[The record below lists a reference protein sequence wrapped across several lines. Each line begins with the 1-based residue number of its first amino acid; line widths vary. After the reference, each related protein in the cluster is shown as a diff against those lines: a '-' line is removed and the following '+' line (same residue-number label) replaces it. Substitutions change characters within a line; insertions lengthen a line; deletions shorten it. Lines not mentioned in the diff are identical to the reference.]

1 MTGRGRDP
9 ETDERGPDELPDLSG
24 PELDPDGVGLTEALD
39 PTTADHV
46 TVRRFTL
53 RVVEGPDAG
62 ALSTS
67 AGERMSIG
75 THPRAHFC
83 LNDRTM
89 SRFHCE
95 IELHRGRALV
105 RDLGSRNGTRVDGV
119 LVQAAYLRRGALLT
133 LGRNVVC
140 FELADDRVS
149 IPLHESP
156 QLGLLAGRSP
166 AMRAAFAV
174 LARAAESDITVLLRG
189 ETGTGKDQAAES
201 LHRLSPRRDHP
212 FVVVDCG
219 GLPASLLESELFGHA
234 RGAFT
239 GADRA
244 RTGAAEAAH
253 RGTLFLDEIG
263 ELDLAL
269 QPVLLRLLERREV
282 QRIGETRP
290 VPVDVRVIAATS
302 RNLRREVNAG
312 RFRSDLYY
320 RLAVMEV
327 VLPPLRERLEDLPLL
342 VDSLI
347 ERGGAGDHPAVASL
361 RTPEFLARLAR
372 HDWPGNVRE
381 LRNYLESCLALA
393 ERAPPPGGG
402 AEPGR
407 AAMPAIDPSLP
418 FRTARERW
426 LRWFERRYLE
436 ELLDRAGDN
445 VSAAAR
451 AAGVD
456 RVYFHRL
463 LRRVGLR

>member
-1 MTGRGRDP
+1 MSRRETEP
-9 ETDERGPDELPDLSG
+9 EPDADALPDLSG
-24 PELDPDGVGLTEALD
+24 PELESESDATGGMTEALD
-39 PTTADHV
+39 PATADHRM
-46 TVRRFTL
+46 VRRFTL

-62 ALSTS
+62 ALCAST
-67 AGERMSIG
+67 GDRLSIG
-75 THPRAHFC
+75 THPRAAFC

-95 IELHRGRALV
+95 IELQEGRALI

-119 LVQAAYLRRGALLT
+119 LVQSAYLRRGALIA
-133 LGRNVVC
+133 LGRNVLC
-140 FELADDRVS
+140 FELADDRVA
-149 IPLHESP
+149 IPLYESER
-156 QLGLLAGRSP
+156 LGLLAGRSP
-166 AMRAAFAV
+166 AMRGLFAL

-201 LHRLSPRRDHP
+201 LHRLSARRDRP

-219 GLPASLLESELFGHA
+219 GLPSSLLEGELFGHA

-244 RTGAAEAAH
+244 RAGAVESAH

-263 ELDLAL
+263 ELDLQL

-290 VPVDVRVIAATS
+290 VQVDVRIIAATS

-327 VLPPLRERLEDLPLL
+327 VLPPLRERLDDLPLL
-342 VDSLI
+342 VDSLL
-347 ERGGAGDHPAVASL
+347 ERAGAGAHPGAAAL
-361 RTPEFLARLAR
+361 RTPEFHARLAR

-381 LRNYLESCLALA
+381 LRNYIESCLALA
-393 ERAPPPGGG
+393 ERAPPPGSDGE
-402 AEPGR
+402 AGR
-407 AAMPAIDPSLP
+407 AAPAIDPALP
-418 FRTARERW
+418 FRTARDRW

-436 ELLDRAGDN
+436 ELLARAGDN

-451 AAGVD
+451 TAGVD

>member
-1 MTGRGRDP
+1 MTARQGDRDP
-9 ETDERGPDELPDLSG
+9 DEADELPDLG
-24 PELDPDGVGLTEALD
+24 GEIDVDADGAPTEALD
-39 PTTADHV
+39 PITSDHV

-53 RVVEGPDAG
+53 RVVEGPDTG
-62 ALSTS
+62 ALCASS
-67 AGERMSIG
+67 GQRLSIG
-75 THPRAHFC
+75 THARAQFC
-83 LNDRTM
+83 LTDRTM

-95 IELHRGRALV
+95 IELERGRALA
-105 RDLGSRNGTRVDGV
+105 RDLGSKNGTRVDGV

-133 LGRNVVC
+133 IGRNTVR
-140 FELADDRVS
+140 FELADDRLS
-149 IPLHESP
+149 IPLHQADS
-156 QLGLLAGRSP
+156 LGLLVGRSA
-166 AMRAAFAV
+166 AMRAPFAV

-201 LHRLSPRRDHP
+201 LHRMSARRDQP

-219 GLPASLLESELFGHA
+219 GVPASLLGAELFGHA

-239 GADRA
+239 GADRP
-244 RTGAAEAAH
+244 RVGAAEAAH

-263 ELDLAL
+263 ELALDL

-282 QRIGETRP
+282 TRIGESRP
-290 VPVDVRVIAATS
+290 VPVDVRVVAATS

-342 VDSLI
+342 VTSLLERAGADSHP
-347 ERGGAGDHPAVASL
+347 GAPAL
-361 RTPEFLARLAR
+361 RTAEFCARLAR

-381 LRNYLESCLALA
+381 LRNYIESCLALA
-393 ERAPPPGGG
+393 DRAPLPGTCGD
-402 AEPGR
+402 ATPSAMPVIDLSMAFR
-407 AAMPAIDPSLP
+407 AARD
-418 FRTARERW
+418 RW

-436 ELLDRAGDN
+436 ELLGRTGDN

>member
-1 MTGRGRDP
+1 
-9 ETDERGPDELPDLSG
+9 
-24 PELDPDGVGLTEALD
+24 V
-39 PTTADHV
+39 
-46 TVRRFTL
+46 
-53 RVVEGPDAG
+53 
-62 ALSTS
+62 
-67 AGERMSIG
+67 
-75 THPRAHFC
+75 
-83 LNDRTM
+83 
-89 SRFHCE
+89 
-95 IELHRGRALV
+95 
-105 RDLGSRNGTRVDGV
+105 
-119 LVQAAYLRRGALLT
+119 
-133 LGRNVVC
+133 
-140 FELADDRVS
+140 
-149 IPLHESP
+149 
-156 QLGLLAGRSP
+156 
-166 AMRAAFAV
+166 FAV
-174 LARAAESDITVLLRG
+174 LARAAGSDITVLLRG

-201 LHRLSPRRDHP
+201 LHRMSARRDQP

-219 GLPASLLESELFGHA
+219 GLPARLLGSELFGHA

-244 RTGAAEAAH
+244 RVGAAEAAH

-263 ELDLAL
+263 ELDLDL

-282 QRIGETRP
+282 TRVGETRP

-327 VLPPLRERLEDLPLL
+327 VLPPLRERLDDLPLL
-342 VDSLI
+342 LASLLD
-347 ERGGAGDHPAVASL
+347 RAGAADHPGAAAL
-361 RTPEFLARLAR
+361 RTPEFAARLAR

-381 LRNYLESCLALA
+381 LRNYVESCLALA
-393 ERAPPPGGG
+393 DRAPPPGTGG
-402 AEPGR
+402 ESTR
-407 AAMPAIDPSLP
+407 NAMPAIDLSMP
-418 FRTARERW
+418 FRAARDRW

-436 ELLDRAGDN
+436 ELLAGAGDN

>member
-1 MTGRGRDP
+1 MSRPPLPHGA
-9 ETDERGPDELPDLSG
+9 EPDAELPDLAASEQDAEG
-24 PELDPDGVGLTEALD
+24 EAGLTEALD
-39 PTTADHV
+39 PTADHLA
-46 TVRRFTL
+46 VRRFTL
-53 RVVEGPDAG
+53 RVVEGPDTG
-62 ALSTS
+62 ALCASTGDRL
-67 AGERMSIG
+67 AIG
-75 THPRAHFC
+75 THPSAHFC
-83 LNDRTM
+83 LTDRTM

-95 IELHRGRALV
+95 IELQRGRALV

-119 LVQAAYLRRGALLT
+119 AVQSAYLRRGALLT
-133 LGRNVVC
+133 LGRNAIR

-149 IPLHESP
+149 IPLHDSD
-156 QLGLLAGRSP
+156 QLGNLVGGSS

-189 ETGTGKDQAAES
+189 ETGTGKDQAAEA
-201 LHRLSPRRDHP
+201 LHRTSSRRDQP

-219 GLPASLLESELFGHA
+219 GLPASLLEAELFGHA

-244 RTGAAEAAH
+244 RVGAAEAAH

-263 ELDLAL
+263 ELDLEL
-269 QPVLLRLLERREV
+269 QPILLRLLERREV
-282 QRIGETRP
+282 QRIGESRP

-320 RLAVMEV
+320 RLAVIEV

-342 VDSLI
+342 VDCLL
-347 ERGGAGDHPAVASL
+347 ERAGAATHPAAAGL
-361 RTPEFLARLAR
+361 RTPAFRARLAR

-381 LRNYLESCLALA
+381 LRNYVESCLALA
-393 ERAPPPGGG
+393 DRAPPPGGEREPRG
-402 AEPGR
+402 AAAPG
-407 AAMPAIDPSLP
+407 IDPSLP
-418 FRTARERW
+418 FRAARDRW

-436 ELLDRAGDN
+436 ELLERAGDN

>member
-1 MTGRGRDP
+1 MTGRGRDLEP
-9 ETDERGPDELPDLSG
+9 AEPDADALPDLS
-24 PELDPDGVGLTEALD
+24 ESEEAAGLTEALD
-39 PTTADHV
+39 PATSDHV
-46 TVRRFTL
+46 AVRRFTL
-53 RVVEGPDAG
+53 RVTEGPDTG
-62 ALSTS
+62 ALCAST
-67 AGERMSIG
+67 GDRLSIG
-75 THPRAHFC
+75 THPRAQFC
-83 LNDRTM
+83 LSDRTM

-95 IELHRGRALV
+95 IELHGGRALV

-119 LVQAAYLRRGALLT
+119 MVQAAYLRRGAVLA
-133 LGRNVVC
+133 LGRNLVS

-149 IPLHESP
+149 IPLHESDH
-156 QLGLLAGRSP
+156 LGLLAGRSP

-174 LARAAESDITVLLRG
+174 LARAAGSDITVLLRG
-189 ETGTGKDQAAES
+189 ETGTGKDQAAET
-201 LHRLSPRRDHP
+201 LHRLGPRRDHP

-219 GLPASLLESELFGHA
+219 GLTGTLLEGELFGHA

-244 RTGAAEAAH
+244 RVGAAEAAH

-263 ELDLAL
+263 ELDISL

-282 QRIGETRP
+282 QRIGESRP
-290 VPVDVRVIAATS
+290 IAVDVRVIAATS

-327 VLPPLRERLEDLPLL
+327 VLPPLRDRLDDLPLL
-342 VDSLI
+342 VDSLLERAGQG
-347 ERGGAGDHPAVASL
+347 ERGPAL

-381 LRNYLESCLALA
+381 LRNYVESCLALA
-393 ERAPPPGGG
+393 DRAPPPGGAG
-402 AEPGR
+402 ESSR
-407 AAMPAIDPSLP
+407 TAMPAIDPSLP
-418 FRTARERW
+418 FRAARDRW